1 MIRNTIEMV
10 MGAVVL
16 VVAFAF
22 LWLALSITNL
32 QTGNTITVSA
42 VFGEIGDL
50 NVGDDVRVAGISI
63 GTVADT
69 QLDQTLFQ
77 ARVDLA
83 VDAEVRIPDDSIARI
98 SSASLLGGS
107 YVELIPGISDDAM
120 GDGFVIHDT
129 RDPINLSD
137 LIGKAVFAGGDSQ

>member
-1 MIRNTIEMV
+1 MTRNMIEMV

-32 QTGNTITVSA
+32 QSGNTITVSA

-50 NVGDDVRVAGISI
+50 NIGDDVRVAGISI
-63 GTVADT
+63 GSVADT
-69 QLDQTLFQ
+69 ELDQTLYQ
-77 ARVDLA
+77 ARIALA
-83 VDAEVRIPDDSIARI
+83 LDAEVAIPDDSIARI

-107 YVELIPGISDDAM
+107 YVEIIPGISDATM
-120 GDGFVIHDT
+120 GDGFVIFDT
-129 RDPINLSD
+129 RDPVNLSD
-137 LIGKAVFAGGDSQ
+137 LIGKAVFSGGDSQ